1 MAQPDSVLDLDPL
14 ARARAL
20 LNPAPKP
27 APMWPALGAAALLA
41 VSALTFATA
50 MLLAPPLTSE
60 HVAHER
66 GVE

>member
-1 MAQPDSVLDLDPL
+1 MADPDSVLDLDAL

-20 LNPAPKP
+20 LAPP
-27 APMWPALGAAALLA
+27 VRIARMWPALGAAALLA
-41 VSALTFATA
+41 VSALVFATA

-60 HVAHER
+60 HVAWDR